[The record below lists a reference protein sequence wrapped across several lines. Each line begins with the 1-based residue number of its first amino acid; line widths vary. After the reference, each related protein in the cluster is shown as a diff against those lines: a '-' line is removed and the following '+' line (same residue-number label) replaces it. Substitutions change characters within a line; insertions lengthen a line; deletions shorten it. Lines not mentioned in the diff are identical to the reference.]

1 MINAEIIQ
9 NQNHAEEPM
18 CLSHEPLGSSLL
30 IISQLRAVSSHTLCG
45 HAGYQRCL
53 QNNISQNFPKSLRK
67 NDGDSYNNPC
77 RAAGYINKHTLIYIQ
92 PPVLET
98 GS

>member
-30 IISQLRAVSSHTLCG
+30 IISQLRAVSSHIMWSC
-45 HAGYQRCL
+45 RV
-53 QNNISQNFPKSLRK
+53 PKMLS
-67 NDGDSYNNPC
+67 
-77 RAAGYINKHTLIYIQ
+77 
-92 PPVLET
+92 E
-98 GS
+98 